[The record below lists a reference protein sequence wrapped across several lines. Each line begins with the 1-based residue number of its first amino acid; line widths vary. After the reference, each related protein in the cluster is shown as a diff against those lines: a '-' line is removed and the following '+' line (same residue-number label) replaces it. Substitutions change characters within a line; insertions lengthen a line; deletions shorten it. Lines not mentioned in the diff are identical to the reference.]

1 MTIHRNWQLQLTEE
15 HILRA
20 EGADPALIQQ
30 RKPALYAAA
39 CQALKLGMPLV
50 LPVLASRSYQVIS
63 IQHQDILLEG
73 DISLRSPLLTNHF
86 KNAHTLVFCVCTIG
100 AELERSA
107 RQCSATDPVLSMAL
121 DALGSAAVELL
132 TMEVCRS
139 FENQVPSTFV
149 SQPIGPGLEGWS
161 VMDGQP
167 RIFELVD
174 AENAG
179 VALTESMLMQPVK
192 SASFVLGMS
201 SSPFQAGSTCEYCNL
216 RETCRY
222 KGNHAQG

>member
-1 MTIHRNWQLQLTEE
+1 MTINRNWQLQITEE

-39 CQALKLGMPLV
+39 SRALELGMPLV
-50 LPVLASRSYQVIS
+50 LPVLASRAYQVIS
-63 IQHQDILLEG
+63 IQHQAIMLE
-73 DISLRSPLLTNHF
+73 DHISLRSPLLTDHF
-86 KNAHTLVFCVCTIG
+86 KNAQTLVFCVCTIG
-100 AELERSA
+100 EELEKAA
-107 RQCSATDPVLSMAL
+107 RNYSATDPVFSMAL

-139 FENQVPSTFV
+139 FEIQMASPYI

-167 RIFELVD
+167 QIFRS
-174 AENAG
+174 G
-179 VALTESMLMQPVK
+179 
-192 SASFVLGMS
+192 G
-201 SSPFQAGSTCEYCNL
+201 C
-216 RETCRY
+216 
-222 KGNHAQG
+222 